1 MTAFNQKTISTL
13 ILDNLNK
20 CEALGDIEE
29 ELTYA
34 HWFIDNVDKAI
45 EALNEFENSDQ
56 LRIKTSFNGILGSV
70 QYAQNYLQELE
81 RSEYNYD
88 SLQEADFGNPLEVA
102 SYIAQANFS
111 YIFNLIKDNLNI
123 DEWDLLTQEDKN
135 KVKNCLVELVNQ

>member
-56 LRIKTSFNGILGSV
+56 LRIKTSFNGIFGSI
-70 QYAQNYLQELE
+70 QYAQNYLKELE
-81 RSEYNYD
+81 NSNYDYD
-88 SLQEADFGNPLEVA
+88 SLDEVDFGNPLEVA
-102 SYIAQANFS
+102 SYIAQANFE
-111 YIFNLIKDNLNI
+111 YIFSLIKNNLNI
-123 DEWDLLTQEDKN
+123 GDWDLLTQEEKTKIKN
-135 KVKNCLVELVNQ
+135 YLNELISQ